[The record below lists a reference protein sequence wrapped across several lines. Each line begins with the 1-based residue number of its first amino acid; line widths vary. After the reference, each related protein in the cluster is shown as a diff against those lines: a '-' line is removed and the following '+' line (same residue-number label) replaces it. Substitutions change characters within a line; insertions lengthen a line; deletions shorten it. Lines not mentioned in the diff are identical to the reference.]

1 MGDQDL
7 SACLATR
14 GLSLN
19 SGEEPQLVHR
29 TQEGPEEIRPFRCK
43 STSCNCRKP
52 ETSELRGLYERLP
65 SRDHIRILEILP
77 GSGEIVEC
85 RLHLAQL
92 AEDLYTY
99 EALSYTWRP
108 GHPVSQYYPP
118 IPTVKCDG
126 QEIIVGVNLFAALQT
141 IRDAERPRMIWA
153 DALCINQNDIEERS
167 QQVRKMGTI
176 FESAFKVLIWLDE
189 PPKEFEES
197 PPPVHKQFAYR
208 AFSGVCKI
216 VNNWRERFKLEDE
229 MAFATHTPGIACPE
243 SESLGDLMS
252 PDSIEWQVVFRLY
265 ESKWFH
271 RVWVLQE
278 VSRARAAVVLWDH
291 CEVSWNIIGTAAA
304 IIRTNFGRI
313 SASIRRESRRSPPR
327 RTVPTG
333 VVNAYFM
340 YRLSTSQSHSVPLS
354 FTFYELLRLTRQFES
369 TDDRDKVFGLL
380 GLPTSDDVSLRIIP
394 DYSKS
399 TEEVYFGVAN
409 IILESSLSLSLLS
422 SVQAKLDAVISKHSY
437 DNRNRPLQTQTS
449 PTSVPSLP
457 IKIYQPK
464 QNFPSWV
471 PRWQFCSSTTLL
483 PLHPH
488 PSFAPSAGRHIVRMD
503 SDNEH
508 QLILRGIVVDTISA
522 TENTYMGLWRRGKK
536 TAYRNLG
543 VSYASRQTPHDLD
556 NILRNGKFTVA
567 KLESL
572 AFTLTAGKN
581 WYGFPVE
588 NRSAHLA
595 DYAKCLV
602 KEGCVWSVR
611 DDFIFSDS
619 TLSEGK
625 KWMGEQSDEQKAAL
639 TDVLSIEDLEVLSQ
653 GGNADRFLDACATVC
668 DGRSLFKTTNGLQ
681 GVGPKC
687 LRKAD
692 SICVLY
698 GAGVPFVIRPNGMGC
713 FSLIGECYVYGIMSG
728 KVVQHLNKPGSSW
741 KEAWIS
747 LV

>member
-1 MGDQDL
+1 MSDQDL
-7 SACLATR
+7 SAYLATH
-14 GLSLN
+14 GHSLD
-19 SGEEPQLVHR
+19 SGEEPQLVRR

-43 STSCNCRKP
+43 STRCNCRKV
-52 ETSELRGLYERLP
+52 ETSELRGLYGRLP
-65 SRDHIRILEILP
+65 SPDHIRILEILP

-118 IPTVKCDG
+118 IPAVKCDG
-126 QEIIVGVNLFAALQT
+126 QEITVGRNLFAALQT
-141 IRDAERPRMIWA
+141 IRDAERPRMIWV
-153 DALCINQNDIEERS
+153 DALCINQNDVEERS
-167 QQVRKMGTI
+167 QQVRRMGTI
-176 FESAFKVLIWLDE
+176 FESAFRVLIWLDD
-189 PPKEFEES
+189 PPKEFKEN
-197 PPPVHKQFAYR
+197 PPLVHKQFAYR
-208 AFSGVCKI
+208 AFSGVCKV
-216 VNNWRERFKLEDE
+216 VNSWRERSKLEDV
-229 MAFATHTPGIACPE
+229 MDFATHTPGIACPE
-243 SESLGDLMS
+243 SENLGDLMS
-252 PDSIEWQVVFRLY
+252 PESIEWQVVFRLY
-265 ESKWFH
+265 KSKWFH
-271 RVWVLQE
+271 RVWVIQE
-278 VSRARAAVVLWDH
+278 VSRARAAVVLCGD

-313 SASIRRESRRSPPR
+313 SASIRRESGQALPK

-340 YRLSTSQSHSVPLS
+340 YRLSRSQSHSVPLS
-354 FTFYELLRLTRQFES
+354 FTFNELLRLTRQFES

-380 GLPTSDDVSLRIIP
+380 GLPTSDNLFLRIIP

-409 IILESSLSLSLLS
+409 MILESSLSLSLLS
-422 SVQAKLDAVISKHSY
+422 SIQAKLDATISKHSY
-437 DNRNRPLQTQTS
+437 DNQNRPLQIQTS

-471 PRWQFCSSTTLL
+471 PRWQICSSTILL
-483 PLHPH
+483 PLYSH
-488 PSFAPSAGRHIVRMD
+488 PSFAPSAGRHLVRMD

-522 TENTYMGLWRRGKK
+522 TEDTYMRSWFRGMKEADRYMGIPNASRR
-536 TAYRNLG
+536 TPNNLG
-543 VSYASRQTPHDLD
+543 
-556 NILRNGKFTVA
+556 NILRNGKLTVA
-567 KLESL
+567 KLERL

-588 NRSAHLA
+588 SRSAHLA

-602 KEGCVWSVR
+602 KEGCLWSVQ
-611 DDFIFSDS
+611 DNFIFSDS
-619 TLSEGK
+619 NLYKGK
-625 KWMGEQSDEQKAAL
+625 KWMGEQPDEQRKAL
-639 TDVLSIEDLEVLSQ
+639 TDVLTMEDLEILSQ

-668 DGRSLFKTTNGLQ
+668 GQRSLFKTTNGLQ
-681 GVGPKC
+681 GVGPKY
-687 LRKAD
+687 LKKGD
-692 SICVLY
+692 SICILY
-698 GAGVPFVIRPNGMGC
+698 GAGAPFVIRPNGMGC
-713 FSLIGECYVYGIMSG
+713 FWLIGECYVYGIMSG
-728 KVVQHLNKPGSSW
+728 KVVQHLNKPGSRW
-741 KEAWIS
+741 KETWIS